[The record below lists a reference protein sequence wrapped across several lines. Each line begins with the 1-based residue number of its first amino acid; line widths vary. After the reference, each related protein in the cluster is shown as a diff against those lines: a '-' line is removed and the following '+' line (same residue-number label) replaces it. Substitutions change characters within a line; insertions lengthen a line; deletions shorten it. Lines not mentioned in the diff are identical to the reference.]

1 MMPLEATLQKSH
13 INEYQKQEA
22 LYEKRFREG
31 GCTFGD
37 MNHKRHRDT
46 YYITASHAV
55 PNVRIAA
62 RFGLTENR
70 RVFYTS

>member
-1 MMPLEATLQKSH
+1 MKKGFGKADVL
-13 INEYQKQEA
+13 
-22 LYEKRFREG
+22 
-31 GCTFGD
+31 FGD

-46 YYITASHAV
+46 YYINSFPCGTKCPAL
-55 PNVRIAA
+55 RA